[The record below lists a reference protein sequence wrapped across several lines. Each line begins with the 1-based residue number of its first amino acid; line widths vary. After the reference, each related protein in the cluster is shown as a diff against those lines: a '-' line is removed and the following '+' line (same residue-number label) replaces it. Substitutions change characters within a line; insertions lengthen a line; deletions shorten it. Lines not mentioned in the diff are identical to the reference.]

1 MRSRYILCYD
11 VRDDRRLRRTAKVA
25 ERWGNRIQYSV
36 FVCDLTGVE
45 RAQLEA
51 ELRSVVNL
59 RVDMTFM
66 IDIGP
71 PGRSSE
77 RRFHWVTPRIPFP
90 DPSVATIL

>member
-1 MRSRYILCYD
+1 MRSRYVLCYD
-11 VRDDRRLRRTAKVA
+11 VRDDRRLRQTAKVA

-45 RAQLEA
+45 RAQLES
-51 ELRSVVNL
+51 ELRSVVDL
-59 RVDMTFM
+59 AVDMTFL

-71 PGRSSE
+71 PGRSSD
-77 RRFHWVTPRIPFP
+77 RRFHWVTTRIPFP